1 MALPHGSQ
9 PLLDRFHRRRLLK
22 ASGAI
27 TALAFLG
34 AWTISRTTYDYASTK
49 AQRERLTL
57 DDILALMKKGT
68 KRFYTGKR
76 EDRNSLTQQRARA
89 RA

>member
-1 MALPHGSQ
+1 
-9 PLLDRFHRRRLLK
+9 
-22 ASGAI
+22 
-27 TALAFLG
+27 
-34 AWTISRTTYDYASTK
+34 
-49 AQRERLTL
+49 LTL